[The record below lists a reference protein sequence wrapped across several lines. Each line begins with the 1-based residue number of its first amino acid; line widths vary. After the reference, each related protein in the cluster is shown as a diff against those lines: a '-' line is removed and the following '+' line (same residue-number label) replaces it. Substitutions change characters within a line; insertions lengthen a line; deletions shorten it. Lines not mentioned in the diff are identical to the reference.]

1 MTLTSAAGSACSA
14 VSPWLIAC
22 VQGSLMAKDAGSP
35 HLDEIADGVYRI
47 STYLEPYNI
56 TLNQFLVLAE
66 EPLLFH
72 LGFRSTFP
80 AVHDTIARVIDPH
93 TLRWLSFGHVEADEC
108 GALNQ
113 WLAAAPNSQVAF
125 NPLGCML
132 SLDDL
137 CDRPPVPT
145 GPDDVLDLG
154 GRRVRVLPTPHVP
167 HNWEAQVMFEEATG
181 TLLCGDVCATFGQ
194 GAAVTTDAEWLVNT
208 ALESE
213 ASMPACPPG
222 PAVPAVL
229 RQLADLNPR
238 VLAVMHGPSFDG
250 DGGSLLQ
257 SLATGWEAGLGGIP
271 APPQSHQ

>member
-1 MTLTSAAGSACSA
+1 MGRDVDST
-14 VSPWLIAC
+14 
-22 VQGSLMAKDAGSP
+22 

-47 STYLEPYNI
+47 STYMEQFDI
-56 TLNQFLVLAE
+56 TVNQFLLLAE

-80 AVHDTIARVIDPH
+80 DVRDAIARVMDPRR
-93 TLRWLSFGHVEADEC
+93 LRWLSFGHVEADEC

-113 WLAAAPNSQVAF
+113 WLTLAPEAKVAF

-137 CDRPPVPT
+137 CDRAPLPV

-154 GRRVRVLPTPHVP
+154 GRRARILHTPHVP
-167 HNWEAQVMFEEATG
+167 HNWEAQVMFEETTG
-181 TLLCGDVCATFGQ
+181 TLLCGDLCATMGA
-194 GAAVTTDAEWLVNT
+194 GAATTADADWLVST
-208 ALESE
+208 AIE
-213 ASMPACPPG
+213 AEAAFPASPPG
-222 PAVPAVL
+222 PAVPDTL
-229 RQLADLNPR
+229 RQLAGLSPK

-250 DGGSLLQ
+250 DGGGLLQ

-271 APPQSHQ
+271 ALRQSHQ